1 MRILLIAIISLITAF
16 AAGPAAAV
24 TWTVNADGSGDFPDI
39 QAAIDGATDGDII
52 ELNAATF
59 TGAGNIGV
67 DFKGKAVTVNGAGIG
82 ATVIDCE
89 SNDRGFKFVTNETS
103 GSVLSN
109 LTIRNG
115 LVATTWG
122 GGILIQLS
130 SPVIEAVRILDCE
143 ATVGGGIAVS
153 EPTALPLIQSCEISG
168 CVATDPGS
176 LGAGGGGGIFV
187 QKGMPQVFDC
197 DIHDNQAANG
207 GGVFLLGEGFSE
219 VGGTY
224 SGNRIH
230 HNTATN
236 GGGGLKILEGFSS
249 LVFTDNLLYGNN
261 AASGGGMFLNTVSDQ
276 ASISSNTIA
285 ENSAQEG
292 AGLSFG
298 LGGAIVQNTII
309 AFNTGSTYAVFC
321 GGIVGAVNCAV
332 VYNPGLDDEIT
343 CISNDIVNSDPQF
356 CGEMGSFNFQ
366 LQSDSPA
373 TAANSP
379 CGQLIG
385 AFDIGCA
392 DTPTRNTTW
401 GGIKSMYKD

>member
-1 MRILLIAIISLITAF
+1 MRSVLLITIAILTIGLV
-16 AAGPAAAV
+16 AGPAAAT
-24 TWTVNADGSGDFPDI
+24 TWTVNADGSGDFATI
-39 QAAIDGATDGDII
+39 QAAIDGATNGDII
-52 ELNAATF
+52 ELEAATF

-115 LVATTWG
+115 LSTDAG
-122 GGILIQLS
+122 GGIAIQFS
-130 SPVIEAVRILDCE
+130 SPVIEAVKILDCE
-143 ATVGGGIAVS
+143 ASHGGGIAVS
-153 EPTALPLIQSCEISG
+153 EPTALPLIQGCEISG

-176 LGAGGGGGIFV
+176 LGFGGGGGLYVI
-187 QKGMPQVFDC
+187 KGMPQVFDC

-224 SGNRIH
+224 SGNLIH
-230 HNTATN
+230 HNTATD
-236 GGGGLKILEGFSS
+236 GGGGLKILEGLSS
-249 LVFTDNLLYGNN
+249 LQFTDNLLYGNS

-285 ENSAQEG
+285 ENTAQEG
-292 AGLSFG
+292 AGLTFG
-298 LGGAIVQNTII
+298 LGGAIVENTIF
-309 AFNTGSTYAVFC
+309 AFNTGSTNSVFC
-321 GGIVGAVNCAV
+321 GGIAGAVVCAV

-343 CISNDIVNSDPQF
+343 CISSDIVNSNPAF
-356 CGEMGSFNFQ
+356 CGELGTYNYELQ
-366 LQSDSPA
+366 LDSPA
-373 TAANSP
+373 TAANSV
-379 CGQLIG
+379 CGLIG
-385 AFDIGCA
+385 AKDIGCA
-392 DTPTRNTTW
+392 DTPTRDTTW
-401 GGIKSMYKD
+401 GAIKSMYRD